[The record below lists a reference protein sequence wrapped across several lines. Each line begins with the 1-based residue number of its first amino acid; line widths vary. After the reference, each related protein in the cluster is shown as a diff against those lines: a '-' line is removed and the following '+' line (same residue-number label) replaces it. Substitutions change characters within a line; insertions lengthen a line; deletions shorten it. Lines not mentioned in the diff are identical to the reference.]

1 MHPFP
6 PPTINFFVF
15 PLCPF
20 GGFILFKSVTAEME
34 ANVFCVSSGNMQKHI
49 KIEISL
55 KIPQRIIV
63 DDTNVSECRNKRKQ
77 NACKD
82 RVRLLLMAVT
92 VFAGWRNGGGLK
104 KNRKEGREQGRRG
117 I

>member
-1 MHPFP
+1 
-6 PPTINFFVF
+6 
-15 PLCPF
+15 
-20 GGFILFKSVTAEME
+20 ME

-82 RVRLLLMAVT
+82 RVRLLLMAVS
-92 VFAGWRNGGGLK
+92 VFGGWRNGGGLK